1 MARQTAA
8 DTMSQVM
15 LSNVIEKLSGND
27 LNKAVK
33 EAKNYINP
41 IESGNK
47 DVKEGFAGTLG
58 MLYILQALAL
68 RVMSD
73 EMNDTSLRQKS
84 EKNIKKALAIAEK
97 QREEDQKYAKKL
109 IEIIQTPEKADRSLI
124 KKFLEV
130 SMAPAKSTR
139 KSASSSNFS
148 FGDWI
153 SDFNIVERLITTGV
167 GILACGLG
175 ALFIFLMIRLP
186 IGFLSY
192 LFVVPCYL
200 LIYAG
205 LDGWNWLSDYD
216 IATVGGFIKA
226 FCFIILAFTGIGT
239 IAVLYWIGNGTRDRL
254 GF

>member
-1 MARQTAA
+1 MARKTAA
-8 DTMSQVM
+8 DTMSQAM
-15 LSNVIEKLSGND
+15 LSNVIEKLSEKD

-33 EAKNYINP
+33 EAKNYIDMF
-41 IESGNK
+41 ESGTK

-58 MLYILQALAL
+58 ILYILQALAL

-73 EMNDTSLRQKS
+73 EKNDTSLRQKS
-84 EKNIKKALAIAEK
+84 EKSIKKALTIADK
-97 QREEDQKYAKKL
+97 QGEEDQKYAKKL
-109 IEIIQTPEKADRSLI
+109 VEIIRAPEKADRSLI

-130 SMAPAKSTR
+130 SMASAKATR
-139 KSASSSNFS
+139 KSVSASDFS
-148 FGDWI
+148 FGDWM

-175 ALFIFLMIRLP
+175 ALFILLTIRLP
-186 IGFLSY
+186 GFLAF

-205 LDGWNWLSDYD
+205 LDGWDWLSEYD
-216 IATVGGFIKA
+216 IATIGGFFKA
-226 FCFIILAFTGIGT
+226 FCFLILAFTGIGT
-239 IAVLYWIGNGTRDRL
+239 IAVLYWIGNGVRDRL

>member
-27 LNKAVK
+27 LNETVK
-33 EAKNYINP
+33 EAKKYIDTF
-41 IESGNK
+41 ESGTK
-47 DVKEGFAGTLG
+47 KVKEGFAGTLG

-73 EMNDTSLRQKS
+73 EKNDTSLRQKS
-84 EKNIKKALAIAEK
+84 EENIKKALAIADK
-97 QREEDQKYAKKL
+97 QGEEDHKYAKKL
-109 IEIIQTPEKADRSLI
+109 VEIIRAPEKADRSLI
-124 KKFLEV
+124 KQFLEV
-130 SMAPAKSTR
+130 SMAPAKTTR
-139 KSASSSNFS
+139 KSAGASDFS

-153 SDFNIVERLITTGV
+153 SDFDIVERLITTGV

-175 ALFIFLMIRLP
+175 ALFILLMLRMP
-186 IGFLSY
+186 GFLAF

-205 LDGWNWLSDYD
+205 LDGWDWLSDYD
-216 IATVGGFIKA
+216 IATVGGFFKT
-226 FCFIILAFTGIGT
+226 FCFILLAFTGIGT

>member
-27 LNKAVK
+27 LNETVK
-33 EAKNYINP
+33 EAKKYIDTF
-41 IESGNK
+41 ESGTK
-47 DVKEGFAGTLG
+47 KVKEGFAGTLG

-73 EMNDTSLRQKS
+73 EKNDTSLRQKS
-84 EKNIKKALAIAEK
+84 EENIKKALTIADK
-97 QREEDQKYAKKL
+97 QGEEDREYAKKL
-109 IEIIQTPEKADRSLI
+109 VDIIRTPEKADRSLI
-124 KKFLEV
+124 KHFLEV
-130 SMAPAKSTR
+130 SMSPAKATR
-139 KSASSSNFS
+139 KSGSDFS

-153 SDFNIVERLITTGV
+153 SDFDIVERLITTGV

-175 ALFIFLMIRLP
+175 ALFILLMLRMP
-186 IGFLSY
+186 GFLAF

-205 LDGWNWLSDYD
+205 LDGWDWLSDYD
-216 IATVGGFIKA
+216 IATVGGFFKA
-226 FCFIILAFTGIGT
+226 FCFLILAFTGIGT
-239 IAVLYWIGNGTRDRL
+239 IAVLYWIGNGTRDHL

>member
-8 DTMSQVM
+8 DTMSQAM

-27 LNKAVK
+27 LNDAVK
-33 EAKNYINP
+33 EAKNYIDP

-47 DVKEGFAGTLG
+47 NVKEGFAGTLG

-73 EMNDTSLRQKS
+73 EKNDPSLRQKS
-84 EKNIKKALAIAEK
+84 EENIKKALTLADK
-97 QREEDQKYAKKL
+97 QGEEDREYAKKL
-109 IEIIQTPEKADRSLI
+109 VEIIRAPEKADRSLI
-124 KKFLEV
+124 KHFLEV
-130 SMAPAKSTR
+130 SMSPAKATR
-139 KSASSSNFS
+139 KSGSDFS

-153 SDFNIVERLITTGV
+153 SDFDIVERLITTGV

-175 ALFIFLMIRLP
+175 ALFALLMIRLP

-205 LDGWNWLSDYD
+205 LDGWDWLSDYD
-216 IATVGGFIKA
+216 IATYAGLLKA
-226 FCFIILAFTGIGT
+226 FCFILLAFTGIGT
-239 IAVLYWIGNGTRDRL
+239 IAVLYWIGNGTRDHL